1 MEGYCGEGQDCIR
14 LVATE
19 KKKKKEE
26 EEEEEEKKMMMMMKY
41 VTKTTGV
48 LT

>member
-19 KKKKKEE
+19 KKKKEEE
-26 EEEEEEKKMMMMMKY
+26 EEEEEEKMMMMRKY